1 VRARVWV
8 RVTVRVRARVISRT
22 RVSVK
27 ARARARVGA
36 APPTWLKPSSSRSRP
51 SEFIDEAP
59 GEPCEVRV
67 LG

>member
-1 VRARVWV
+1 MGKGYGEGEGSGF
-8 RVTVRVRARVISRT
+8 SRT